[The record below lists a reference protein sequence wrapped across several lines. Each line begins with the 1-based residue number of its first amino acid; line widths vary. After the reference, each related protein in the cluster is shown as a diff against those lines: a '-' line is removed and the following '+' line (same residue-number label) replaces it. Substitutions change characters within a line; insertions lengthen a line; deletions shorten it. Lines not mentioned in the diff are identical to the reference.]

1 MQQPNLRT
9 NHSYERLKQLGI
21 LVVLLF
27 GLSRTWIG
35 RYSMGADGISYLDL
49 SDAFRRHDWPRFLN
63 AYWSPLY
70 PMLLGIGRMV
80 LPASKPGEL
89 IAAHVVNFFIYV
101 AALGCFE
108 FFYREL
114 RKATVATVPCTG
126 DDSVRLPEW
135 ALWSV
140 AHALFLWASLDLIT
154 VWDVCPDLCVSA
166 FVYAIAGLLL
176 RFRDDPNW
184 KHALALGTVLGASY
198 WAKAVMFPLA
208 FAFMAIALFSTR
220 SLKLAAKGGL
230 VMVLFFAVLA
240 GPLVA
245 ALSRQKHRLTFG
257 DSGRINYAMFVS
269 PGGATRNWQGEPQFG
284 ITAVHPTRKLLSD
297 PPVYEFA
304 KPIGGTFPPW
314 YDPSYWEEGRVP
326 VLSLKAQV
334 RVVIGHLLSYAELL
348 LHQQN
353 CLLGAWLALLLVA
366 RRNAIAELGKVWP
379 LLLMCCAALG
389 LYMLVHVETRFIGG
403 YVAIFWLTL
412 FSSFCLPSH
421 LGRFSGYLLLAVS
434 GAMLISVVDE
444 TARAAREGGPY
455 SAMTS
460 VVLSD
465 RLDAMGLHAGDRIAI
480 VGGGGIY
487 AARLSRVKIVAE
499 IMGEDTPAFWRLTPE
514 KTGIVFQKMAESG
527 ARMVLAPDPGPA
539 LRLDSSWVKVEG
551 FPFYLH
557 WL

>member
-1 MQQPNLRT
+1 MQQPNPPT
-9 NHSYERLKQLGI
+9 NHTCERLKQLGI

-27 GLSRTWIG
+27 GLSRAWIG
-35 RYSMGADGISYLDL
+35 RFSMDADGISYLDL
-49 SDAFRRHDWPRFLN
+49 SDAFRRHDWHGFLN

-70 PMLLGIGRMV
+70 PMLLEIGRMF

-89 IAAHVVNFFIYV
+89 IAAHVVNFFIFV

-114 RKATVATVPCTG
+114 RKSTVATVPCQG
-126 DDSVRLPEW
+126 DESVHLPEW

-154 VWDVCPDLCVSA
+154 VWSVCPDLCVSA
-166 FVYAIAGLLL
+166 FIYMIAGLLL
-176 RFRDDPNW
+176 RFRDDPSW

-208 FAFMAIALFSTR
+208 FVFMAIALFSTR
-220 SLKLAAKGGL
+220 SLKLAAKRGL
-230 VMVLFFAVLA
+230 VMALFFAVVA

-257 DSGRINYAMFVS
+257 DSGRINYAEFVS
-269 PGGATRNWQGEPQFG
+269 PGGSARNWNGDPQFG
-284 ITAVHPTRKLLSD
+284 ITALHPTRKLLSD

-304 KPIGGTFPPW
+304 EPIGGTFPSW

-326 VLSLKAQV
+326 VFSLKAQV

-353 CLLGAWLALLLVA
+353 CLLAAGLALLMVA
-366 RRNAIAELGKVWP
+366 RRNAIAGLGRMWP

-412 FSSFCLPSH
+412 FSSFCGPSH

-455 SAMTS
+455 SAMTN

-480 VGGGGIY
+480 TKRNLRG
-487 AARLSRVKIVAE
+487 AA
-499 IMGEDTPAFWRLTPE
+499 
-514 KTGIVFQKMAESG
+514 
-527 ARMVLAPDPGPA
+527 
-539 LRLDSSWVKVEG
+539 
-551 FPFYLH
+551 
-557 WL
+557 

>member
-9 NHSYERLKQLGI
+9 NHSHERLKQLGI

-49 SDAFRRHDWPRFLN
+49 SDAFRRHDWPGFLN

-140 AHALFLWASLDLIT
+140 AHALFLWTSLDLIT
-154 VWDVCPDLCVSA
+154 VWDVSPDLCVSA

-176 RFRDDPNW
+176 RFRDDPSW
-184 KHALALGTVLGASY
+184 RHALVLGTVLGASY

-353 CLLGAWLALLLVA
+353 CLLGAWLALLMVA
-366 RRNAIAELGKVWP
+366 RRNAIAELGKMWP

-403 YVAIFWLTL
+403 YVAIF
-412 FSSFCLPSH
+412 
-421 LGRFSGYLLLAVS
+421 G
-434 GAMLISVVDE
+434 
-444 TARAAREGGPY
+444 
-455 SAMTS
+455 
-460 VVLSD
+460 
-465 RLDAMGLHAGDRIAI
+465 
-480 VGGGGIY
+480 
-487 AARLSRVKIVAE
+487 
-499 IMGEDTPAFWRLTPE
+499 
-514 KTGIVFQKMAESG
+514 
-527 ARMVLAPDPGPA
+527 
-539 LRLDSSWVKVEG
+539 
-551 FPFYLH
+551 
-557 WL
+557 